1 MYAPTCWVLPLLLI
15 TSAALVAEYFPDDRG
30 KAFGIYKSLK
40 GPGYVLG
47 PIIGGGIDKVAL
59 SLEVIA

>member
-1 MYAPTCWVLPLLLI
+1 MLPLFLI
-15 TSAALVAEYFPDDRG
+15 TSAALVAEYFSGDRG
-30 KAFGIYKSLK
+30 KAFGIYNSLK